1 MKEKIKKLLKDR
13 KKLIGVIGVALLII
27 VIAIICAFIMSKKQ
41 DKNVLKLKQDQ
52 FIVEYGDS
60 IYLDKRDYLKEDI
73 NNDIISNTEVEILG
87 DKKYE
92 AGKEYFAVGDYQ
104 IQLTYEDE
112 KIQTQVTVKDT
123 TIPILNIPATIEIPK
138 NTDLSKYDFKSLITA
153 SDLSQL
159 TDLKF
164 DTSKVDMTKKGEY
177 QATVSV
183 EDSSKNKAE
192 KTFTIKVVAELKEN
206 EKEDNNSS
214 ITANG
219 VSTSKPT
226 SNNNSLNNTSNN
238 TSSTNKPSSNGG
250 NSSSSNNKPSTNTDN
265 PSSEETTSKPSDSDE
280 KEEKPHTHI
289 FTSNTGKWF
298 NTQAECVTYDE
309 REVTKWEN
317 KLDSGEITWEEFG
330 KKCPMGYEVY
340 RCTCGKRTLNLSY
353 AS

>member
-1 MKEKIKKLLKDR
+1 MKEKIKRLLKDR

-60 IYLDKRDYLKEDI
+60 ISLDPRVYLKEDI

-153 SDLSQL
+153 SDSSQL

-298 NTQAECVTYDE
+298 NTQAECVTYYE

>member
-60 IYLDKRDYLKEDI
+60 ISLDPRVYLKEDI

-183 EDSSKNKAE
+183 EDCSKNKAE

-214 ITANG
+214 IIANG
-219 VSTSKPT
+219 GSTSKPT
-226 SNNNSLNNTSNN
+226 SNNHSLNNTSNN

-298 NTQAECVTYDE
+298 NTQAECVTYYE

-317 KLDSGEITWEEFG
+317 KLDSGEITWKEFG

>member
-27 VIAIICAFIMSKKQ
+27 VTAIICAFIMSKKQ

-60 IYLDKRDYLKEDI
+60 ISLDPRVYLKEDI

-226 SNNNSLNNTSNN
+226 SNNNHQVNLQEGPVQLINHQVM
-238 TSSTNKPSSNGG
+238 G
-250 NSSSSNNKPSTNTDN
+250 
-265 PSSEETTSKPSDSDE
+265 ETQVHLIINQVLIQITHQVKKLPANHQIVM
-280 KEEKPHTHI
+280 KKKKNHIHI
-289 FTSNTGKWF
+289 FLHQILENGLIHKQ
-298 NTQAECVTYDE
+298 NVLHIM
-309 REVTKWEN
+309 REK
-317 KLDSGEITWEEFG
+317 
-330 KKCPMGYEVY
+330 
-340 RCTCGKRTLNLSY
+340 
-353 AS
+353 

>member
-1 MKEKIKKLLKDR
+1 MKEKIKRLLKDR

-60 IYLDKRDYLKEDI
+60 ISLDPRVYLKEDI

-238 TSSTNKPSSNGG
+238 TSSTN
-250 NSSSSNNKPSTNTDN
+250 NKPSTNTDN

-298 NTQAECVTYDE
+298 NTQAECVTYYE
-309 REVTKWEN
+309 REVTKWEK